1 MTGILLSIHG
11 AISDCNIGIKM
22 IRYIYMLCTLCD
34 FMQKAGRSE
43 VRI

>member
-1 MTGILLSIHG
+1 
-11 AISDCNIGIKM
+11 M

-43 VRI
+43 VGYEDYAKPA